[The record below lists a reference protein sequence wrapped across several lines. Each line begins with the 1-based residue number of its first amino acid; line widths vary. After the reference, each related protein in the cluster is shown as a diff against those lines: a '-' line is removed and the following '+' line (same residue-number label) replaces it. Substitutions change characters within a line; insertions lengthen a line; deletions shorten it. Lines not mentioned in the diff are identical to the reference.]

1 MPSPWQYQARLK
13 YFSDPR
19 GRKGGLSPI
28 PLSRSIPSSLVMQWA
43 CIWLVEWKEKEVW
56 SIRQGVIDQWS
67 SVTFDISPIRTVLSR
82 AKDGDL
88 GSVFVG
94 KTWEDMYLF
103 WNADLKTNLSI
114 ERKILG
120 QCWPGWDEG
129 EGFCEYCTLIGL
141 NVFVWGISF
150 CGHKGAILNFFDVT
164 NVHLFK
170 GCTL

>member
-1 MPSPWQYQARLK
+1 MARQVYHDAPLSSMPSPWQCQARLK

-19 GRKGGLSPI
+19 GRKGGGLSPI
-28 PLSRSIPSSLVMQWA
+28 PLSRSIPSSLVIQWA
-43 CIWLVEWKEKEVW
+43 CIWLVERKEKEVW

-103 WNADLKTNLSI
+103 LNADLKTQSVY
-114 ERKILG
+114 RKEDIRSVLTWLGWGGGALWVLHVDWLKCFCLEHFIL
-120 QCWPGWDEG
+120 WPQRR
-129 EGFCEYCTLIGL
+129 
-141 NVFVWGISF
+141 NP
-150 CGHKGAILNFFDVT
+150 
-164 NVHLFK
+164 
-170 GCTL
+170 